1 MYDINPIQEKGV
13 EDSYIYKAKNITGQI
28 LCFEVYKTPE
38 GYFWVSFYI
47 TTKRRDG
54 YQEGKQTGRDGLKSL
69 FWAKKC
75 LLHFL
80 ETKRSYYKGKKLLVQ
95 GADKRRFIA
104 YKRSLIPLGF
114 KEILDGTRTLI
125 IEL

>member
-1 MYDINPIQEKGV
+1 MYEISPIKDDDY
-13 EDSYIYKAKNITGQI
+13 EDSYVYKAKNSAGQI
-28 LCFEVYKTPE
+28 MCFEVYKTTA
-38 GYFWVSFYI
+38 GYLWVKFYI

-54 YQEGKQTGRDGLKSL
+54 FQDGKQTGRDGLKSL
-69 FWAKKC
+69 FWAKNC

-80 ETKRSYYKGKKLLVQ
+80 ETKRSYYKGLKLLVQ

-104 YKRSLIPLGF
+104 YKRSLEPLGF
-114 KEILDGTRTLI
+114 KEILDGTRTLT